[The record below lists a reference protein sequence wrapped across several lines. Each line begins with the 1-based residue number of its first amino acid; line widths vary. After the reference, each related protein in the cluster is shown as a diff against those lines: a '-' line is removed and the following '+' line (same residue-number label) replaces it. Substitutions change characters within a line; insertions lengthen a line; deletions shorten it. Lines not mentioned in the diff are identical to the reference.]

1 MYKVC
6 GDKTD
11 VDSKVV
17 ILYGHGG
24 AYFGETTDAEF
35 PQISLMSSD
44 LGIPIYL
51 VRYRLLPENS
61 FDDSLEDMIKVYFFC
76 F

>member
-6 GDKTD
+6 GEKTD

-24 AYFGETTDAEF
+24 AYFGETTHAEI
-35 PQISLMSSD
+35 PQLSLMSSD

-51 VRYRLLPENS
+51 VRFRLLPEHS
-61 FDDSLEDMIKVYFFC
+61 FDEPLEDMIKV
-76 F
+76 